1 MTSLGGPE
9 RPALQNPVSRRTFLA
24 AGPALAAVPFQTQT
38 TTQPAV
44 TDLFPTQPV
53 ELVKEMVAVA
63 HGKFDRVKELVEAR
77 PALAKA
83 AWDWGFGDWES
94 AIDAASH
101 VGNRPIAEYLI
112 SKGARPTLFTATMMG
127 QLDVVK
133 AAIAATPGIQRT
145 RGPHGITLLAHAR
158 SGGDKAVEVRK
169 YLESLGDADPV
180 YAPVALT
187 AAEMAALPG
196 IYVFGA
202 GSNDRFEVGEG
213 KQGFPTII
221 RPGGT
226 SRGLVHVGSLQFHP
240 VGADA
245 VRIRFEVS
253 GGRATALAVHD
264 PDVVV
269 TAKRM
274 AT

>member
-1 MTSLGGPE
+1 MSDS
-9 RPALQNPVSRRTFLA
+9 VSRRTFLA
-24 AGPALAAVPFQTQT
+24 AGPALAALPLQTASS
-38 TTQPAV
+38 PAPV
-44 TDLFPTQPV
+44 TDLFPAQSAD
-53 ELVKEMVAVA
+53 LVKEMVSVA
-63 HGKFDRVKELVEAR
+63 HGKFERVKELAEAR

-112 SKGARPTLFTATMMG
+112 SKGARPTLFTATMLG

-133 AAIAATPGIQRT
+133 GIIAASPGIQRT

-158 SGGDKAVEVRK
+158 SGGDKAVEVLK
-169 YLESLGDADPV
+169 YLESLGDADPK
-180 YAPVALT
+180 YTPVALT
-187 AAEMAALPG
+187 AAEMQALPG
-196 IYVFGA
+196 VYVFGA
-202 GSNDRFEVGEG
+202 GANDRFEVGEG
-213 KQGFPTII
+213 KQGIPTLL

-245 VRIRFEVS
+245 VRIRFEMS
-253 GGRATALAVHD
+253 DGRATALSVHD
-264 PDVVV
+264 PDLVV
-269 TAKRM
+269 TAKRGGP
-274 AT
+274 TL

>member
-1 MTSLGGPE
+1 MNE
-9 RPALQNPVSRRTFLA
+9 AVSRRTFLA
-24 AGPALAAVPFQTQT
+24 AGPALAAVPLRATAPPQA
-38 TTQPAV
+38 PVA
-44 TDLFPTQPV
+44 DLFPTQPP

-63 HGKFDRVKELVEAR
+63 HGNFDRVRQLVEAR

-83 AWDWGFGDWES
+83 SWDWGFGDWES

-112 SKGARPTLFTATMMG
+112 GKGARPTLFTATMLG

-133 AAIAATPGIQRT
+133 AAIAASPGIQRT

-158 SGGDKAVEVRK
+158 SGGDKAVDVRR
-169 YLESLGDADPV
+169 YLESLGDADPA
-180 YAPVALT
+180 YTPVELS
-187 AAEMAALPG
+187 AAEKLAIPG

-202 GSNDRFEVGEG
+202 AANDRFEIAEG
-213 KQGFPTII
+213 KQGFPTIL

-240 VGADA
+240 VGAEA
-245 VRIRFEVS
+245 VRIRFDLTD
-253 GGRATALAVHD
+253 GRATALAVHD
-264 PDVVV
+264 PDLVV
-269 TAKRM
+269 TARR
-274 AT
+274 T

>member
-1 MTSLGGPE
+1 MTE
-9 RPALQNPVSRRTFLA
+9 AVSRRTFLA
-24 AGPALAAVPFQTQT
+24 AGPALAVLPLRATAPQAPV
-38 TTQPAV
+38 A
-44 TDLFPTQPV
+44 DLFPTQPP

-63 HGKFDRVKELVEAR
+63 HGNFDRVRQLVEAR

-158 SGGDKAVEVRK
+158 FGGDKAVEVLR
-169 YLESLGDADPV
+169 YLESLGDADPA
-180 YAPVALT
+180 YTPVALS
-187 AAEMAALPG
+187 AAEKLAIPG

-202 GSNDRFEVGEG
+202 GANDRFEIAES
-213 KQGFPTII
+213 KQGSPTIL

-240 VGADA
+240 VGAES
-245 VRIRFEVS
+245 VRIRFDVTD
-253 GGRATALAVHD
+253 GRATALAVHD
-264 PDVVV
+264 PDLVV
-269 TAKRM
+269 TARRG
-274 AT
+274 